1 MEPSIVRVIS
11 VRNLTHDVLEIRT
24 EKPKDYTFIPGQ
36 ATELALNRKGW
47 EEEKRPFTFTG
58 IPSDE
63 YLEFIIKVYPSH
75 HGMTNALSD
84 ISIRDSLI
92 IGEPW
97 GAIRYRG
104 KGLFIAGGAG
114 ITPFISI
121 FRQLANEKKL
131 AGNKLLFANKTRS
144 DIILESE
151 LNKLLAKDLIHI
163 LSHEVQK
170 EYCSGFVTGALIK
183 ESLIQNADNV
193 YLCGPPPMMDA
204 VMIILQD
211 LGISQH
217 SITLEI

>member
-1 MEPSIVRVIS
+1 MESYNVRVIS

-24 EKPKDYTFIPGQ
+24 EKPKDYSFIPGQ

-47 EEEKRPFTFTG
+47 EEEKRAFTFTG

-63 YLEFIIKVYPSH
+63 YLAFIIKVYTFH
-75 HGMTNALSD
+75 HGMTDALSD
-84 ISIRDSLI
+84 ISIHDSLI

-121 FRQLANEKKL
+121 FRQLATENML
-131 AGNKLLFANKTRS
+131 AGNKLLFANKTRT

-151 LNKLLAKDLIHI
+151 LNNLLAYDLIHI
-163 LSHEVQK
+163 LSHELQE
-170 EYCSGFVTGALIK
+170 EYYFGFVTETLIK
-183 ESLIQNADNV
+183 ENLIHNSNNV

-204 VMIILQD
+204 VIQILQQ
-211 LGISQH
+211 LGITQN

>member
-24 EKPKDYTFIPGQ
+24 EKPKDYAFIPGQ